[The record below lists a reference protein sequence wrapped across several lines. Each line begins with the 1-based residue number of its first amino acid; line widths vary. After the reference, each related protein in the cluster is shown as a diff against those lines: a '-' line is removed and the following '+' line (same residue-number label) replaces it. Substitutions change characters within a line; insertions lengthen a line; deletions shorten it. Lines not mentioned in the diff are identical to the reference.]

1 MSSCHDH
8 DCLSSPLREDH
19 IRVLKIVLAVNLA
32 MFIVEAVGGLFF
44 RSVALLGDSMDML
57 EDALVYAVSLYVMD
71 RSSRWKAGAALGKG
85 LVMLLLGLGVLGQTV
100 HHAFSGVVPS
110 AGGMGAVGV
119 AALAA
124 NALCLLLLYKHKDD
138 DINMRST
145 WLCSRNDVLANLGVM
160 LAAALVLWL
169 GSPWPDIVIG
179 GVIAAMILI
188 SSIGILR
195 EALHELKEKQAR

>member
-100 HHAFSGVVPS
+100 HHAFSGVVPF

-195 EALHELKEKQAR
+195 EALHELKEKQTP